1 MLDQQKQKEAAQ
13 KLLGSKGREI
23 EDGNNTK
30 FENRG
35 EEEELELKL
44 QQ

>member
-1 MLDQQKQKEAAQ
+1 VLDRQKQKEAAQ
-13 KLLGSKGREI
+13 KLLGNKGREL

-30 FENRG
+30 CENRG
-35 EEEELELKL
+35 EEEELKLKL